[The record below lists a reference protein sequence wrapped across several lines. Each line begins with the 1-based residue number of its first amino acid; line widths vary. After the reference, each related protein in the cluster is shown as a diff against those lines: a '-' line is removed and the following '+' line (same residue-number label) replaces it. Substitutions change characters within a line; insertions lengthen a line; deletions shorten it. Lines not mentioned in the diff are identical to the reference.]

1 MRDAAVCGVLVVD
14 KPAGPTSFDV
24 VSRVRRL
31 LRAERAGHTGTLD
44 PAATGVLAVCVG
56 EAVKLQQFLTGGDKE
71 YEATVVF
78 GSATATGDAEGEV
91 VARADASGL
100 RPESVREALPR
111 FLGLIEQVPPMF
123 SAVRVGGRRLH
134 EAARAGEEVE
144 RQPRQVAVH
153 ALELLDFVSTPDRG
167 VALARLTIRCGKGTY
182 VRALAVDLGNALGVP
197 AHLGALRRTAAG
209 PFRIEEALT
218 LPEAERLAS
227 ADRAALCA
235 RLVGM
240 ADALRDA
247 PAIRLSPGEVR
258 DVGHGR
264 ALARGE
270 AAGLVRALD
279 GDGRLVAVCE
289 AGGGAL
295 RPVRVMSWGRCGPRP
310 RQPNH

>member
-1 MRDAAVCGVLVVD
+1 VTDAAACGVLVVD

-56 EAVKLQQFLTGGDKE
+56 EAVKLQQFLAGGDKE

-78 GSATATGDAEGEV
+78 GVATATGDAEGEV
-91 VARADASGL
+91 LARADASGL
-100 RPESVREALPR
+100 RAESLRGALPR

-134 EAARAGEEVE
+134 EAARAGQEVE
-144 RQPRQVAVH
+144 RQPRRVAVH
-153 ALELLDFVSTPDRG
+153 ALELLDFSGQGPG
-167 VALARLTIRCGKGTY
+167 VTTARLAIRCGKGTY
-182 VRALAVDLGNALGVP
+182 VRVLATDLGRALGLP

-209 PFRIEEALT
+209 PFRIAEALP
-218 LPEAERLAS
+218 LLEAERLAS
-227 ADRAALCA
+227 ADRAALRA

-247 PAIRLSPGEVR
+247 PAIRLSPEEVR

-270 AAGLVRALD
+270 AAGVVRALD

-289 AGGGAL
+289 ARGGAL